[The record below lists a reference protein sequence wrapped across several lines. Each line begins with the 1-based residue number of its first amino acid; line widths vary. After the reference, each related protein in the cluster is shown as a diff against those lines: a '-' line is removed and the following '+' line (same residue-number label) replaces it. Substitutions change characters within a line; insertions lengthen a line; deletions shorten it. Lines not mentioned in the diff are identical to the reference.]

1 MWKTASPY
9 NNLPGLPPPFRETAK
24 IFRQTTQHVY
34 DRRHPEIRSTLNDLS
49 MICVFFRQVAG
60 HLSMLS
66 TDDRK
71 YIHGCSNIRHITG
84 IMSNI

>member
-34 DRRHPEIRSTLNDLS
+34 SRRHPEIHSALNDLS
-49 MICVFFRQVAG
+49 MICVFFSIGCG

-71 YIHGCSNIRHITG
+71 YIHGCSNFRHITG
-84 IMSNI
+84 IMLNI